1 MVPHMKLTFL
11 YQPVTDL
18 EAAVAF
24 YRDELGLD
32 ESWRE
37 GKTTAAFHLP
47 GTEVEL
53 MLDTPPDSGPEWR
66 AGGFFAVD
74 SVDAFVAEHPNIKW
88 LGEVIDVPGG
98 KSVAFED
105 PAGNTIHLMDQSA
118 PEPTD

>member
-1 MVPHMKLTFL
+1 MKLMFL

-18 EAAVAF
+18 EACVAF

-37 GKTTAAFHLP
+37 GKTTAAFRLP

-53 MLDTPPDSGPEWR
+53 MLDTPPADGPEWR

-74 SVDAFVAEHPNIKW
+74 DVEKFVAEHPNVRW
-88 LGEVIDVPGG
+88 LGEIIDVPGG
-98 KSVAFED
+98 RSAAFED

-118 PEPTD
+118 PEPG